1 MKARILMEFRDKD
14 NFDKIYRQGDIIE
27 VTRERYQELKALELA
42 EEVRDRKQLDKLQE
56 LLHDG
61 RRMHTSGVQHGRNHL
76 RLWRSPLRQG
86 MGLRSQLP
94 GG

>member
-42 EEVRDRKQLDKLQE
+42 KEVRDREQLDKSQE
-56 LLHDG
+56 L
-61 RRMHTSGVQHGRNHL
+61 
-76 RLWRSPLRQG
+76 
-86 MGLRSQLP
+86 
-94 GG
+94 

>member
-42 EEVRDRKQLDKLQE
+42 KEVRDREQLDKSQELKALELAEEVRDREQLDKSQE
-56 LLHDG
+56 L
-61 RRMHTSGVQHGRNHL
+61 
-76 RLWRSPLRQG
+76 
-86 MGLRSQLP
+86 
-94 GG
+94 